1 MTAGH
6 RSAAALDAALD
17 PVRARVATAVRSR
30 VAGTDDGRAER
41 IWRTPGP
48 RWFRPGD
55 PIWRVHSDPSMM
67 VGGLRALLVQSLHP
81 LAMAGVA
88 GHSGFKGDPWGRLQ
102 RTSYFIATTTYA
114 PIPDAEALLARIRGI
129 HRRVNGVADD
139 GSPYAASDPHLL
151 AWVHAAEAQ
160 SFLTAFQ
167 TYAARPLSPVDADTY
182 IAQIGSISARLG
194 VAAPPQTV
202 HDLDAVITAY
212 GPELRASDAALAAA
226 DFLLH
231 HPPLAGVA
239 RAGYRPFALGALAIT
254 PASVRRALQVDEGSA
269 RSNRVATQLC
279 STTMRVLRWAI
290 DHPADQAL
298 PDGWSHQPAIQPA
311 TIRPGTPASRRSEP

>member
-1 MTAGH
+1 VTG
-6 RSAAALDAALD
+6 RPSRPALLE
-17 PVRARVATAVRSR
+17 PVRAHIARAVRSR
-30 VAGTDDGRAER
+30 VAGSDDGRAER

-102 RTSYFIATTTYA
+102 RTSLFIAMTTYA

-129 HRRVNGVADD
+129 HRRVSGVSDD

-167 TYAARPLSPVDADTY
+167 TYAARPLSPADADRY
-182 IAQIGSISARLG
+182 VAQVGSVSSRLG
-194 VAAPPQTV
+194 VVSPPQTV
-202 HDLDAVITAY
+202 ADLDAVIAAY
-212 GPELRASDAALAAA
+212 GDELRASPAALEAAE
-226 DFLLH
+226 FLLH
-231 HPPLAGVA
+231 EPPLTGAA
-239 RAGYRPFALGALAIT
+239 RVGYRPFALGAVAIT
-254 PASVRRALQVDEGSA
+254 PSWVREELGLGAGSY
-269 RSNRVATQLC
+269 RSNSLGMQLC
-279 STTMRVLRWAI
+279 AATLRTLRWAI
-290 DHPADQAL
+290 DHPADQPL
-298 PDGWSHQPAIQPA
+298 PEGWSHQPFGHEPGLRPA
-311 TIRPGTPASRRSEP
+311 TPASRRSAP